1 MSVVQS
7 GQGEVT
13 IYIGGVFASPAP
25 VTIKTLLGS
34 CIAVCLWDP
43 VLKVGGMNH
52 FMLPAASGSKD
63 DADSTR
69 FGAYAMDV
77 LIGELMMKCKA
88 DRRRL
93 VAKVFGGAHV
103 VGMKESS
110 EGVPQKNIRFIRQFL
125 QDEGFPILAEDL
137 GGYSPRLVVFRS
149 GDGKARIKH
158 LNGPNA
164 KQHLVTTERKVVE
177 TTKPAFGDVTL
188 F

>member
-7 GQGEVT
+7 GPGEVS
-13 IYIGGVFASPAP
+13 IYIGGVYASPTP

-43 VLKVGGMNH
+43 ILRVGGMNH
-52 FMLPAASGSKD
+52 FMLPVASGSKD

-93 VAKVFGGAHV
+93 VAKIFGGAHV

-125 QDEGFPILAEDL
+125 EDEGLPILAEDL
-137 GGYSPRLVVFRS
+137 GGYSPRLVVFNT
-149 GDGKARIKH
+149 GTGGARVKH
-158 LNGPNA
+158 LSGTNA
-164 KQHLVTTERKVVE
+164 KQHLVTTEQKVAQ
-177 TTKPAFGDVTL
+177 TAKPAFGDVTL